1 MKITN
6 ILLVAILLTTASC
19 KDWLNMV
26 PKNERVVSNIEDVK
40 AELLTYWSSS
50 TYASLPVA
58 SYGNSSALSL
68 PLYNDVNAQLAMY
81 EDNLDMLTFNTH
93 SDINAK
99 CMTHY
104 YQDINWKG
112 INLANSL
119 WDNGYTSIGF
129 MNAIL
134 YDLDG
139 VTYTLAEYE
148 TIGGEARVIRAW
160 NILKMLEFFA
170 PYKNNQLGIPL
181 NLNSENVTPGGR
193 YTQTEIYKIIER
205 ELKEVLTYTTPSEK
219 WNFFYTQDFVK
230 SCLAEMYMF
239 KAGSAAAEETDWE
252 MAEKYSS
259 EVIASYVPENRA
271 ELLTDMFSGE
281 SVVYNNDH
289 PYCALKLA
297 TVRFC
302 NIGSSFTGIWGTN
315 NAQQVNQELLAM
327 YDENDI
333 RKTAWFKSKEVEGRH
348 RWYVS
353 KPITYYYG
361 PVCDILVLYR
371 KADQYLINAEAKCHL
386 GREAEAA
393 EMLAT
398 FQAAR
403 VPGSLVSSGDYEDV
417 LSEILKERRKELCFE
432 YGSRWLDMKRLGLTC
447 TREGL
452 DEKKDGQQTYKLES
466 DDYRYALPIPTSIEL
481 DLHNNVKQNP
491 GWTSFD

>member
-181 NLNSENVTPGGR
+181 NLNSENVTPGG
-193 YTQTEIYKIIER
+193 
-205 ELKEVLTYTTPSEK
+205 LKQK
-219 WNFFYTQDFVK
+219 FIK
-230 SCLAEMYMF
+230 S
-239 KAGSAAAEETDWE
+239 S
-252 MAEKYSS
+252 
-259 EVIASYVPENRA
+259 
-271 ELLTDMFSGE
+271 
-281 SVVYNNDH
+281 
-289 PYCALKLA
+289 
-297 TVRFC
+297 
-302 NIGSSFTGIWGTN
+302 
-315 NAQQVNQELLAM
+315 NAN
-327 YDENDI
+327 
-333 RKTAWFKSKEVEGRH
+333 
-348 RWYVS
+348 
-353 KPITYYYG
+353 
-361 PVCDILVLYR
+361 
-371 KADQYLINAEAKCHL
+371 
-386 GREAEAA
+386 
-393 EMLAT
+393 
-398 FQAAR
+398 
-403 VPGSLVSSGDYEDV
+403 
-417 LSEILKERRKELCFE
+417 
-432 YGSRWLDMKRLGLTC
+432 
-447 TREGL
+447 
-452 DEKKDGQQTYKLES
+452 
-466 DDYRYALPIPTSIEL
+466 
-481 DLHNNVKQNP
+481 
-491 GWTSFD
+491 

>member
-1 MKITN
+1 MKITS
-6 ILLVAILLTTASC
+6 ILLLAILLTTASC

-58 SYGNSSALSL
+58 SYGNSSPLSL

-81 EDNLDMLTFNTH
+81 EDNLDMLTFNEH

-99 CMTHY
+99 CMTYY
-104 YQDINWKG
+104 YQDIDWKG
-112 INLANSL
+112 VSLANSL
-119 WDNGYTSIGF
+119 WGDGYTSIGF

-139 VTYTLAEYE
+139 VTSTQAEYE

-170 PYKNNQLGIPL
+170 PYKDDQLGIPL
-181 NLNSENVTPGGR
+181 NLDSENVTPSGR
-193 YTQTEIYKIIER
+193 RTQTEIYKIIES
-205 ELKEVLTYTTPSEK
+205 ELKEVLTYTTPKEK
-219 WNFFYTQDFVK
+219 WNFFYSQDFIK

-239 KAGSAAAEETDWE
+239 KAGSAAAEPTDWE
-252 MAEKYSS
+252 MAEKYSG

-281 SVVYNNDH
+281 SVVYDTDH

-297 TVRFC
+297 TVRFGS
-302 NIGSSFTGIWGTN
+302 IGNSFTSIWGTN
-315 NAQQVNQELLAM
+315 NAQQVTQELWSM

-333 RKTAWFKSKEVEGRH
+333 RKKAWFKSRTVDGIL

-353 KPITYYYG
+353 KPVTYVYG

-393 EMLAT
+393 DMLVT
-398 FQAAR
+398 FRSAR
-403 VPGSLVSSGDYEDV
+403 VPGSLVTTVDNENV
-417 LSEILKERRKELCFE
+417 LAEILKERRKELCFE
-432 YGSRWLDMKRLGLTC
+432 YGSRWLDMKRLGLSC

-452 DEKKDGQQTYKLES
+452 DEKNEGVQTYTLEF
-466 DDYRYALPIPTSIEL
+466 DDYRYALPIPTDIEL
-481 DLHNNVKQNP
+481 NLHNNIKQNP